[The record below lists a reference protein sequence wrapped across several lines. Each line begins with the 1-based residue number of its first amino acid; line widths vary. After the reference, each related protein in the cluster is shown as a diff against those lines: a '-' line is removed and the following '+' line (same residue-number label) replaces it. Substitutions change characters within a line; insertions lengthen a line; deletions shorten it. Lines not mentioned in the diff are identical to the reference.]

1 MPGAAA
7 LWFDCSRPPKVERLP
22 TGWAPA
28 PPSSIRSAHRGQ
40 RGSYASAMT
49 KPRERVLLD
58 QAIAGVADGLDPL
71 LFWGHAENHG
81 RVTQACFSQWYP
93 SRFTVDGID
102 YTTAEQYMMA
112 GKARRF
118 RDDEVLARILASD
131 SPRQIKQ
138 LGRQVR
144 GFVGRDWE
152 EARFAIVVEGSVAK
166 FGQNPDLRD
175 FLLGTGDRLIV
186 EASPMDQVWGI
197 GLRATD
203 ARARDP
209 RQWRG
214 LNLLGFA
221 LMEARSIL
229 RAGDDD

>member
-1 MPGAAA
+1 
-7 LWFDCSRPPKVERLP
+7 
-22 TGWAPA
+22 
-28 PPSSIRSAHRGQ
+28 
-40 RGSYASAMT
+40 MT
-49 KPRERVLLD
+49 TPRERVLLD
-58 QAIAGVADGLDPL
+58 QAIAGAVDGLDPL
-71 LFWGHAENHG
+71 LFWGHAESHG
-81 RVTQACFSQWYP
+81 RVTRACLSQWYP
-93 SRFTVDGID
+93 ARFTVDGVD

-144 GFVGRDWE
+144 GFVARDWE
-152 EARFAIVVEGSVAK
+152 ETRFAIVVEGNVAK

-175 FLLGTGDRLIV
+175 FLLDTGDRLIV
-186 EASPMDQVWGI
+186 EASPVDEVWGI
-197 GLRATD
+197 GLRAIH

>member
-1 MPGAAA
+1 
-7 LWFDCSRPPKVERLP
+7 
-22 TGWAPA
+22 
-28 PPSSIRSAHRGQ
+28 
-40 RGSYASAMT
+40 MT
-49 KPRERVLLD
+49 TPRERVLLD
-58 QAIAGVADGLDPL
+58 QAIAGAVDGLDPL
-71 LFWGHAENHG
+71 LFWGHAESHG
-81 RVTQACFSQWYP
+81 RVTQACLSQWYP
-93 SRFTVDGID
+93 ARFTVDGVH

-144 GFVGRDWE
+144 GFVARDWE
-152 EARFAIVVEGSVAK
+152 ETRFAIVVEGNVAK

-175 FLLGTGDRLIV
+175 FLLDTGDRLIV
-186 EASPMDQVWGI
+186 EASPVDEVWGI
-197 GLRATD
+197 GLRATH